1 MMTFFVCKM
10 PPWILH
16 SVEIMSLPSK
26 IAIMAKFV
34 SLASYDGN
42 EGESPI

>member
-1 MMTFFVCKM
+1 MTFSVCKM
-10 PPWILH
+10 PLWIPH
-16 SVEIMSLPSK
+16 SVGIMSLPSK
-26 IAIMAKFV
+26 IEIMAKFV